1 MAEISIPGDPGGLSV
16 LASQLRAAADQ
27 IGTVQGRVAANG
39 LQGSWSGEAAETF
52 RSSLHELPGELAR
65 VSAAFEEAAGA
76 LSAFA
81 SRLADLQQKAQWY
94 ERQIE
99 TARQEE
105 SASRARQAQAQTA
118 LNAAHLH
125 YSLASEPVSLHTA
138 KQAID
143 LAESSVRQAI
153 AEADDALGRIA
164 RLTAATVTLRQEYQA
179 AVNACCSA
187 LDGVRHASGS
197 SLAWLSSTIFGLM
210 GYMDGGF
217 GVWWR
222 NGGRRLLED
231 ADNVHDLA
239 EMVGWFVQSGLPVS
253 KLGGWA
259 VPIVRGANST
269 LFKGAGKMFLPLAA
283 YGAYDDLRA
292 AFGESS
298 DENLLG
304 TAFTLRMTLASDA
317 ILLWPPAGYAN
328 IVTGGAL
335 SADLK
340 GVGLIG
346 GRALSSGTD
355 GALAAYRQDTADRT
369 SGNYLG
375 LAWNVGGA
383 YASGSLSGALK
394 GDEQFANNAVSG
406 QYGGIVQNFA
416 RAENFV
422 IEHPGDVPGAG
433 AHAAESAAKGAWH
446 AGGRL
451 LNAL

>member
-1 MAEISIPGDPGGLSV
+1 MAEISIPGDPGGLTA

-39 LQGSWSGEAAETF
+39 LQGSWSGDAAEAF
-52 RSSLHELPGELAR
+52 RASLHQLPGELAG
-65 VSAAFEEAAGA
+65 VSAAFEEAAQA
-76 LSAFA
+76 LSSFA
-81 SRLADLQQKAQWY
+81 SRLTDLQQRAQWY

-105 SASRARQAQAQTA
+105 SDSRARQAQAQTA

-125 YSLASEPVSLHTA
+125 YSLATDPVSLHTA
-138 KQAID
+138 KQA
-143 LAESSVRQAI
+143 LELGESSVRQAV
-153 AEADDALGRIA
+153 AEVDDAIGRIS
-164 RLTAATVTLRQEYQA
+164 RLMSEAVTLRQEYQA
-179 AVNACCSA
+179 AVNACCGA
-187 LDGVRHASGS
+187 LDGVRHSSGS
-197 SLAWLSSTIFGLM
+197 SLAWLGSAIFGLM
-210 GYMDGGF
+210 GHMDGGI
-217 GVWWR
+217 GVWWH

-239 EMVGWFVQSGLPVS
+239 GMVGWLVEHGVPVS

-259 VPIVRGANST
+259 VPIVREANNP

-283 YGAYDDLRA
+283 YGAYEDLRT
-292 AFGESS
+292 AFGDSS
-298 DENLLG
+298 GENLLG
-304 TAFTLRMTLASDA
+304 TGFTLGWTGTSDA
-317 ILLWPPAGYAN
+317 FLLWPPAGYAN
-328 IVTGGAL
+328 LITGGAL
-335 SADLK
+335 SADLN

-346 GRALSSGTD
+346 GRALSTGTD
-355 GALAAYRQDTADRT
+355 GALAAYRADTADRA

-383 YASGSLSGALK
+383 YASGSVSGALQ
-394 GDEQFANNAVSG
+394 GDAQFAGNAASG
-406 QYGGIVQNFA
+406 QYGGIVKGFA

-422 IEHPGDVPGAG
+422 IEHPGDVPAAG

-451 LNAL
+451 LSAL